1 MISAQPSPIARQG
14 LPHFLSYSTHTNNT
28 SPSPPPSV
36 TSTSSSASDSPI
48 SSPSSSPRT
57 LSPERHLGT
66 ILYRLCPNPPYTDN
80 IVLGEWTSVNLK
92 IVNEFI
98 ALPDTKALA
107 TSLHLDTSEYV
118 LPLECSILQGLDISD
133 DDGDGNDSSHGIDGA
148 VSCIG
153 MSSLLQIESRGLQS
167 RGWHAFSSQSAGP
180 GIYESGTGGLEFRV
194 TFKNGGGA
202 TSGRRTG
209 RTTAKT
215 ATTATSSR
223 DVFWIRI
230 GSPRQGIVPLALG
243 PYVFPSMVPR
253 HRTWLQQRS
262 RPRSQPSLSI
272 EHSIKVIRPFDIPS
286 PYSIVGPPR
295 TLLLTEWHNH
305 MPQGRVWDSAFVIL
319 EIFKNRVAD
328 GIHERSKPLFAGKR
342 ILDLSA
348 GTGLIGLYL
357 AGLAEAEL
365 RSSKSTSPTQRT
377 SVVVTDLHDAMDLIR
392 HNITNNS
399 TVAPQV
405 DISSQVLKWG
415 GSLSG
420 SKEMRGL
427 DLVIASD
434 VIYDV
439 LAFESLLSTL
449 EGLCTPKRTEIYL
462 GYKRRQLSQGKEREF
477 FNRIRCRFNV
487 EETTHELGVKVYR
500 LTRG

>member
-1 MISAQPSPIARQG
+1 MISAHPPPIAHQD
-14 LPHFLSYSTHTNNT
+14 LPHFLSYSNHNDNN
-28 SPSPPPSV
+28 SPSPSLSV

-57 LSPERHLGT
+57 LSPERHFGT

-80 IVLGEWTSVNLK
+80 IVLGEWTSINLK

-98 ALPDTKALA
+98 ALPDTNDLA
-107 TSLHLDTSEYV
+107 TSLQLETSESI
-118 LPLECSILQGLDISD
+118 LPLECNILQGLDISD
-133 DDGDGNDSSHGIDGA
+133 DDGDGNDNNHGIDGA
-148 VSCIG
+148 ISCIG
-153 MSSLLQIESRGLQS
+153 MSNLLQIESRGLQS
-167 RGWHAFSSQSAGP
+167 TSWHALTSHSAGP
-180 GIYESGTGGLEFRV
+180 AIYESGTGGLEFRV
-194 TFKNGGGA
+194 TFKNGSG
-202 TSGRRTG
+202 TTLGRRTA
-209 RTTAKT
+209 RTT
-215 ATTATSSR
+215 ATTATTATNSR

-243 PYVFPSMVPR
+243 PYVFPSMVPK

-262 RPRSQPSLSI
+262 KPRSQPPSSNQN
-272 EHSIKVIRPFDIPS
+272 SIKVIRPFDIPS
-286 PYSIVGPPR
+286 LHLTVDSPR

-305 MPQGRVWDSAFVIL
+305 MPQGRAWDSAFVML
-319 EIFKNRVAD
+319 DIFKNRMVD
-328 GIHERSKPLFAGKR
+328 GIHERSKPLLAGKR

-365 RSSKSTSPTQRT
+365 RSSKSIISTQRT
-377 SVVVTDLHDAMDLIR
+377 SVVMTDLHDAMDLIR
-392 HNITNNS
+392 DNINNNS
-399 TVAPQV
+399 SVAPQV
-405 DISSQVLKWG
+405 AISSQVLKWG
-415 GSLSG
+415 GPSSDA
-420 SKEMRGL
+420 KELADL
-427 DLVIASD
+427 DMVIASD

-449 EGLCTPKRTEIYL
+449 EDLCSPRRTEIYL

-477 FNRIRCRFNV
+477 FEKIRCRFNV